1 MVEKIP
7 DINEMKKYFQEY
19 IKNEKKIS
27 TKTVYLLS
35 LSRHTTKCFT
45 KFGRDLGYYI
55 RAPNNFHDVIKDKN
69 QYPNDGNLL
78 TVDLVWLTDNPYH
91 RPSDQSI
98 YDWHGTNKAKSEIAL
113 ALEYEKT
120 GGILDEDGSPIHQCD
135 ELWKLSFVMA
145 RVKILVYATSTDKIE
160 KHLTAFR
167 EAISNFEIQ
176 QQPPPEWRVFAVNG
190 DKVIGINISLNSNN
204 GTLP

>member
-1 MVEKIP
+1 MVELKKIP

-19 IKNEKKIS
+19 INNGGIS
-27 TKTVYLLS
+27 TKTIDLLS
-35 LSRHTTKCFT
+35 LSRHTTKFFT
-45 KFGRDLGYYI
+45 KFGSDLGYYI
-55 RAPNNFHDVIKDKN
+55 RAPNNFQNLPNAKN

-91 RPSDQSI
+91 CPSKRGI
-98 YDWHGTNKAKSEIAL
+98 YNWHRTDKAKSEIAL

-120 GGILDEDGSPIHQCD
+120 GRILNEDDDPIHQCD

-145 RVKILVYATSTDKIE
+145 RVKVLVYATSTDNIE

-167 EAISNFEIQ
+167 DAISNFEIQ
-176 QQPPPEWRVFAVNG
+176 QQPAPEWRVFAING
-190 DKVIGINISLNSNN
+190 DKIIGVNISPNSN
-204 GTLP
+204 GK